1 MADRGLAFSEGFAS
15 AFAATVLG
23 RTVLGGVD
31 YGAYSCGG
39 ERDMETSE
47 GRVAA
52 GLIDLVDGGT
62 GAECNGG
69 NLDLGRNGVCDNTV
83 AGQLFT
89 PRLVFRDSITRVVD
103 GDVTA
108 WWERIRIAYS
118 TRPGYVAGRHALEYN
133 YFTETCLL
141 RFANICI
148 RGFPLRDTFGRISQS
163 IFGR

>member
-1 MADRGLAFSEGFAS
+1 
-15 AFAATVLG
+15 
-23 RTVLGGVD
+23 
-31 YGAYSCGG
+31 
-39 ERDMETSE
+39 METSE

-69 NLDLGRNGVCDNTV
+69 NADLGRNGVCDSTV

-108 WWERIRIAYS
+108 WWNRIRIAYS
-118 TRPGYVAGRHALEYN
+118 MRQGYVAGRHAMEYN

-141 RFANICI
+141 RVANICI
-148 RGFPLRDTFGRISQS
+148 RRFPLGDAFLRLRRGLFG
-163 IFGR
+163 G